1 MSSILRA
8 LKKLEEEKATHRHT
22 PIRIDADILCSS
34 SRSRISPSSIILTA
48 ALLFLCGSAVTYVF
62 MVKSN
67 QEPPLAQKRIPPQAA
82 SSDKREQEK
91 MNQGSTAIERTNRIK
106 QHPDLLP
113 FDVRYPARGP
123 VPLVPFK
130 HQAFQPL
137 RPVKTTDKSSSDKA
151 LRTIS
156 QAAPMPPMPT
166 LRVDGIAFQD
176 GSDGVAVVNGIQVSK
191 GSSIDGARVDEVQ
204 RDRVL
209 FSHEGKKIEIQLG
222 KSNR

>member
-8 LKKLEEEKATHRHT
+8 LKKLEEEKAAHRHT
-22 PIRIDADILCSS
+22 PVRIDTDILCSS
-34 SRSRISPSSIILTA
+34 SRSRISSSSIVLTA

-67 QEPPLAQKRIPPQAA
+67 QTPLVQQGIPPHAA
-82 SSDKREQEK
+82 SYDKQEHGK
-91 MNQGSTAIERTNRIK
+91 MNQGSTAIEETNKIK

-113 FDVRYPARGP
+113 YDVRYPERGP
-123 VPLVPFK
+123 VPLAPFK
-130 HQAFQPL
+130 RQALQPL
-137 RPVKTTDKSSSDKA
+137 RPGKTTDKSTPDKS
-151 LRTIS
+151 LQIIS
-156 QAAPMPPMPT
+156 QAAPMPQMPN

-209 FSHEGKKIEIQLG
+209 FSHEGKKIEIPLG